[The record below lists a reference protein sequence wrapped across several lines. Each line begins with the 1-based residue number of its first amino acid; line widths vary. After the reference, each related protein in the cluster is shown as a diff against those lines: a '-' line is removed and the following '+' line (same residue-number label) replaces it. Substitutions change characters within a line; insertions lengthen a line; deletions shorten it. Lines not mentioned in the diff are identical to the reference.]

1 MIIYNKFDSLLK
13 EKGIGKTELQKK
25 LEISPST
32 MANFG
37 KNKYVALAV
46 IDKICGELHCQPGDI
61 MEYVDEN
68 KAKEAEILAQMDA
81 LKKQLEE
88 VRSNK

>member
-1 MIIYNKFDSLLK
+1 
-13 EKGIGKTELQKK
+13 
-25 LEISPST
+25 
-32 MANFG
+32 
-37 KNKYVALAV
+37 
-46 IDKICGELHCQPGDI
+46 